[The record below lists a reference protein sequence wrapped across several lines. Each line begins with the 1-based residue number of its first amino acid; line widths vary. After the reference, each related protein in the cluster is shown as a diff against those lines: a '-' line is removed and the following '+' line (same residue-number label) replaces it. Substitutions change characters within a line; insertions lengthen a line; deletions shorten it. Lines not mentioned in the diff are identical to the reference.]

1 MAGAG
6 VPVPMDDGLAMRGC
20 GRLGTPHRKALSD
33 RAAVYYNSRVR
44 SWGLGRLQEMLRNAD
59 YSKWRPARSS
69 AARSLMAPARAQHSL
84 STPRLVRIRLPPS
97 SHVQNTSHSTSS
109 YKPANREPRYRD
121 TAIQRYS
128 DTAIHPSFPS
138 QQHYLSGT
146 INFPVPVAF
155 VAASH
160 APGTTGGVALLN
172 HRAAQPSWPQFPPA
186 GASAARSTGSGRR
199 A

>member
-1 MAGAG
+1 MEREWCGGRAEWRGG
-6 VPVPMDDGLAMRGC
+6 VVLRWEGE
-20 GRLGTPHRKALSD
+20 GTRKK
-33 RAAVYYNSRVR
+33 
-44 SWGLGRLQEMLRNAD
+44 NAD

-138 QQHYLSGT
+138 QQHYMSGT
-146 INFPVPVAF
+146 INFPVPVAYI
-155 VAASH
+155 VVSH
-160 APGTTGGVALLN
+160 APGTPCGNVCLTTDASTALL
-172 HRAAQPSWPQFPPA
+172 SQFPPA